1 MPVSFTDAYVEKRL
15 SPRER
20 SEPESL
26 FRLRNEAD
34 LLEALAS
41 APLAHGA
48 AAAVRVG
55 VQDVVPRLV
64 ARGEDAA
71 GPWHRMERV
80 RLPLLGE
87 RRAEPPW
94 VERAARVALEA
105 LALLHE
111 SPLAIVHGDLSPA
124 NIAADETRTVF
135 LDFDLSSWRGGSLP
149 RDGAFR
155 GTIATASPEA
165 ARGEPLDARSD
176 LFALAASF
184 VSVSLGRPL
193 REGPL
198 SALLV
203 RAAEE
208 PILDDGLRAR
218 LIAFG
223 PAHSALAACLSF
235 DRDARPRSARDAL
248 W

>member
-1 MPVSFTDAYVEKRL
+1 MPVSFTEAHVEKRL
-15 SPRER
+15 SSRER

-34 LLEALAS
+34 LLEQLARAS
-41 APLAHGA
+41 
-48 AAAVRVG
+48 VRE
-55 VQDVVPRLV
+55 VVPRLI
-64 ARGEDAA
+64 ARGEDAG

-80 RLPLLGE
+80 RLPLLSA
-87 RRAEPPW
+87 RAADPRW
-94 VERAARVALEA
+94 VESAARTALEA
-105 LALLHE
+105 LAMLHE
-111 SPLAIVHGDLSPA
+111 HPLAILHRDLSPS
-124 NIAADETRTVF
+124 NIAADDARTVF
-135 LDFDLSSWRGGSLP
+135 LDFDLASWSGGALP

-198 SALLV
+198 AALLV

-208 PILDDGLRAR
+208 PILDDGLRSR
-218 LIAFG
+218 LATFG
-223 PAHSALAACLSF
+223 PGHSALVRCLAF